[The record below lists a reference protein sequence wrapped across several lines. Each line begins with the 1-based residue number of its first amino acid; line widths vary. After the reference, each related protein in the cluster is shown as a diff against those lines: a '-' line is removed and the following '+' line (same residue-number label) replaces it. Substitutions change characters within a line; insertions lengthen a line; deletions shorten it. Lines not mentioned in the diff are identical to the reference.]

1 MSDVHALPSFP
12 CSLAVGTALSLL
24 AAPASAQSSLSE
36 PIVVS
41 ATRIDMH
48 DQDAPYA
55 SEVHTRSDIER
66 SGAHSLFDY
75 LAQQSSLQISPSYGN
90 RYTPQISMR
99 GYGNDGFQNL
109 VISVDGRRLNNIDS
123 IPQLIGS
130 ISLSDIE
137 RIEITKGS
145 GAVMFGDGATAG
157 TIQIYT
163 KPRAAASAWR
173 PMRAITGSAAP
184 SPRQAWSASASICRP
199 PWTTAM

>member
-1 MSDVHALPSFP
+1 MPFRPSP

-157 TIQIYT
+157 TIQIARQSW
-163 KPRAAASAWR
+163 PPAASV
-173 PMRAITGSAAP
+173 
-184 SPRQAWSASASICRP
+184 
-199 PWTTAM
+199 WTP